1 MGERDRAGQLQLL
14 GPHLLRRRIWKVV
27 MKAVFS
33 FAVAWAFCGALAAF
47 FSFGPALLR
56 IVAFGPISLAQAV
69 LA

>member
-1 MGERDRAGQLQLL
+1 
-14 GPHLLRRRIWKVV
+14 

-47 FSFGPALLR
+47 FSFGPALVR